1 METLQ
6 ERELCQKI
14 IVPMEGEGLRLDR
27 FLGMQNIFKNRSQAL
42 KIIQQGRVLLKGQKP
57 LKPSSPLKA
66 GDVLKIHLPA
76 EFSAEG
82 KALDPYD
89 FPVPVVYEDEDVLVV
104 EKPAG
109 LVTHPAPGHSRDTLV
124 NALVHQKKQLSSG
137 SDRLRPGLV
146 HRLDKDTGGLLVL
159 AKNKFS
165 EERLIQQFKNRSI
178 KRVYW
183 GVTFRPPS
191 RRTGKMESYLTRS
204 LKDRKRF
211 ISLSTPPE
219 DGRQAKIAVTNYRVL
234 RQNENR
240 LTWVEYVLET
250 GRTHQIRVQ
259 SAFFGSPLV
268 GDKLYGG
275 GNEKNLPAGR
285 LKSLCK
291 NLNRTALHA
300 QTLGFRH
307 PRQGKEMLFTSPW
320 PKDLQLLLEYLDFS
334 GSTK

>member
-1 METLQ
+1 MQTPQ
-6 ERELCQKI
+6 EKELCREI
-14 IVPMEGEGLRLDR
+14 TVPIEGEGLRLDQ
-27 FLGMQNIFKNRSQAL
+27 FLGAQNIFKNRSQAL
-42 KIIQQGRVLLKGQKP
+42 KIIQKGKVLLRGKKP
-57 LKPSSPLKA
+57 LKPSSQLKE
-66 GDVLKIHLPA
+66 GDVLKIHLPPD
-76 EFSAEG
+76 FSAEG
-82 KALDPYD
+82 KKLRPYD
-89 FPVPVVYEDEDVLVV
+89 FPVPTVYEDEDVLVV

-109 LVTHPAPGHSRDTLV
+109 LVTHPAPGHSGDTLV

-183 GVTFRPPS
+183 GVTFRSPA

-211 ISLSTPPE
+211 ISLPEPPE
-219 DGRQAKIAVTNYRVL
+219 EGRQAKRAVTNYRVL
-234 RQNENR
+234 RQHESC
-240 LTWVEYVLET
+240 LTWMEYVLET

-259 SAFFGSPLV
+259 SAFFGFPLV
-268 GDKLYGG
+268 GDKIYGSR
-275 GNEKNLPAGR
+275 NEKNLPGGQ
-285 LKSLCK
+285 LKFLCK

-307 PRQGKEMLFTSPW
+307 PRREEEMLFTSPW
-320 PKDLQLLLEYLDFS
+320 PEDLQPLLKYLNFL
-334 GSTK
+334 